1 MAEPVTLK
9 LRVPV
14 VFAGQTITEMVM
26 QPMRPAHLRNIHKD
40 ASAEDKALLLVQRL
54 SGQPPGVIDLMDMAD
69 FEEAAEIIAGFQK
82 GSPATGKM
90 SSQ

>member
-1 MAEPVTLK
+1 MADPVAFK

-14 VFAGQTITEMVM
+14 VFAGKTIDEMVM
-26 QPMRPAHLRNIHKD
+26 QPMRPAHLRNISKD

-69 FEEAAEIIAGFQK
+69 FEEAAGIIAGFQS
-82 GSPATGKM
+82 GSQATGRT
-90 SSQ
+90 